1 MDYIEVATRIAGAE
15 NPYSEFEKEAESLNE
30 IEKTS
35 LARALNKQMF
45 LSRLDGRDG
54 DGHLDFEVVT
64 PEALGTHV
72 PKSDTDSKMS
82 KTASVVDTFDKA
94 SLITDDMFVL
104 ESRKS
109 ANYSTPYDTSDLQ
122 ELTMKT
128 AEVIVEKKLIK
139 TAEEL
144 RVYKIEKKAEI
155 EAEITPLVIALV
167 KIARDASETR
177 TVIMHAID
185 AGQEDLIPSILNM
198 SQSRESDIGKA
209 ALCDLGKDKVA
220 KINDT
225 LDNIASKKNIH
236 TLVSAAETTEE
247 VDKISSPLAVR
258 AGVGLAKAL
267 FGVGK
272 KTTELAVKSGK
283 KLWSSPKTMTGI
295 TAAGTWGAATEA
307 KKADIL
313 RQVL

>member
-15 NPYSEFEKEAESLNE
+15 NPYSEFEKEAEALSE

-64 PEALGTHV
+64 PEAIGTHV

-82 KTASVVDTFDKA
+82 KTASVTDTFNKS

-122 ELTMKT
+122 ELTIKT
-128 AEVIVEKKLIK
+128 AEIIVEKKLIK

-155 EAEITPLVIALV
+155 EAEIVPLVVELV

-177 TVIMHAID
+177 TVIMHTID
-185 AGQEDLIPSILNM
+185 AGQEDLVPSILSM
-198 SQSRESDIGKA
+198 SQSGESDIGNA
-209 ALCDLGKDKVA
+209 SLCDLGEDKVA

-225 LDNIASKKNIH
+225 LDDIASKKSMYSHID
-236 TLVSAAETTEE
+236 TAETISD
-247 VDKISSPLAVR
+247 VDKA
-258 AGVGLAKAL
+258 AGLATKAI
-267 FGVGK
+267 GW
-272 KTTELAVKSGK
+272 AGK
-283 KLWSSPKTMTGI
+283 KLFGGAKNVLKGGYNTGAYLVKSPKA
-295 TAAGTWGAATEA
+295 TAAATVTGTGLLAAEQH
-307 KKADIL
+307 KSKIL
-313 RQVL
+313 NHIM